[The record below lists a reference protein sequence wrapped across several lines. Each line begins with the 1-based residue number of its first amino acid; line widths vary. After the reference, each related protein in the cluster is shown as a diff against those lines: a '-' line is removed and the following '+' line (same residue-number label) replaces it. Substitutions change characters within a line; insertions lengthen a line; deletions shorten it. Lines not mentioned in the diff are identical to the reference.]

1 VKRIALALGL
11 LALAAGVTA
20 WRLVDVKP
28 NPNDQA
34 RADGCQRN
42 TTSIYT
48 GLAPNWVY
56 VNDKDYPKSGPPP
69 APRWAEGIVS
79 SKAQPALAS
88 RVSNRDDPITHRA
101 YDNNIDLRVTGADD
115 FLTGTSRDD
124 TDAAGTIHMERE
136 LGATYPFWAWPA
148 PGDYVKALGSWVW
161 DCDHYQ
167 ERGEETEFHPF
178 RAIWSD
184 RGVSP
189 HSPTGENE
197 GDLYVSTD
205 ATPAGVQA
213 ECAHYTKGAS
223 TFKECTHTRPEWL
236 SVNGDYAFTL
246 CAHGRRRGKLAWR
259 VVDRGSVSAPPVIV
273 AAGNPGC
280 VNVSF
285 TVTAPDAERV
295 IVAKQV
301 FVGWSD
307 AKPLV
312 HLRLRFDSV
321 LIRRAMDPSAP
332 LETTLGG
339 QEALPPGEWQITW
352 SVAGIWGAWPGTLL
366 AKDGSVFKGRQR
378 VDFYLPV
385 RTPWTLVAEAR
396 ECDFGAI
403 PNFDGPGHVIQP
415 CPKTNE
421 VGNAFGDD
429 YGGSVVARFASA
441 VKSVGAHA
449 TDAKLAGSTCPP
461 ANKHGCYQLRYTV
474 SVVR

>member
-1 VKRIALALGL
+1 MRRIALA
-11 LALAAGVTA
+11 ALAVVLTA

-42 TTSIYT
+42 TTEIYT

-56 VNDKDYPKSGPPP
+56 VNDKDFPASGPPP
-69 APRWAEGIVS
+69 APRWADGIVY
-79 SKAQPALAS
+79 SKDQPALAT
-88 RVSNRDDPITHRA
+88 RVSSRDDPITHRA
-101 YDNNIDLRVTGADD
+101 YDGNIDLKVTAADD

-124 TDAAGTIHMERE
+124 TSAAGTIHMERE
-136 LGATYPFWAWPA
+136 LGATFPWWAWPA

-167 ERGEETEFHPF
+167 GRGEETEFHPF

-184 RGVSP
+184 RGISP
-189 HSPTGENE
+189 HSPRGENE

-205 ATPAGVQA
+205 STPAGVQA
-213 ECAHYTKGAS
+213 ECAHSTKGGPD
-223 TFKECTHTRPEWL
+223 FKQCTHTRPEWL

-246 CAHGRRRGKLAWR
+246 CAHGPRRGKLAWR
-259 VVDRGSVSAPPVIV
+259 VVDRGSVSAPAVNV
-273 AAGNPGC
+273 APGTAGC

-285 TVTAPDAERV
+285 TVAAPVDQRV

-301 FVGWSD
+301 FVGWTK

-321 LIRRAMDPSAP
+321 LIRRAMDPSTP
-332 LETTLGG
+332 VESTLPG
-339 QEALPPGEWQITW
+339 QESASPGEWQISW
-352 SVAGIWGAWPGTLL
+352 SVDGIWGAWPGTLF
-366 AKDGSVFKGRQR
+366 AKDGSTFAGKQH
-378 VDFYLPV
+378 VDVYVPAGA
-385 RTPWTLVAEAR
+385 PWTLVAEAR

-403 PNFDGPGHVIQP
+403 PNFDGPGHVLQP

-429 YGGSVVARFASA
+429 YGGSLVARFASPQR
-441 VKSVGAHA
+441 SLGTHA
-449 TDAKLAGSTCPP
+449 TNAQLAGSTCPP
-461 ANKHGCYQLRYTV
+461 SNRHGCYQLRYTV
-474 SVVR
+474 KVVG